1 MKESFDN
8 CSNVGKLVEK
18 IQVAD
23 LSPFVMGCGIL
34 VVEKVRCVLM
44 GEMKEETRC
53 GKKIE

>member
-18 IQVAD
+18 IEVAD
-23 LSPFVMGCGIL
+23 LSLFVMGCGKLEEI
-34 VVEKVRCVLM
+34 ERCVLM
-44 GEMKEETRC
+44 GEMKDETRC